1 MQTQH
6 TDIVIIGAGLTG
18 LTAAFHLINEGKKV
32 LLLEKNHWVGGQ
44 IRTFEED
51 GFVFE
56 SGPNTGSVSHPEVTE
71 LLNALSPACE
81 LEIADENANNRL
93 IWKGDRFRK
102 LPSGLI
108 GGITTPLFT
117 LSDKFRILGEPFRK
131 KGTNP
136 DESVGELANRRL
148 GKSFVNYA
156 VDPFL
161 SGIYAGD
168 PMKLITRYALPKLYN
183 LEQNYGS
190 FIGGSIAK
198 AKEPK
203 TERDRLA
210 TKKVFS
216 TRGGLSSLTNALGDA
231 IGKENIRLSVS
242 DILVH
247 PFENQWKVTFST
259 LQEEETILA
268 SKVITTVGAY
278 ALPNLLPFIAKE
290 EMDKISNLQYAPVVE
305 IAVGIKDTRGL
316 QFNAFGGLVPS
327 IEKKDVLG
335 ILFPSACFQGRAPE
349 SGTLFTFYV
358 GGIKKHYLTQL
369 SDNELKELVCKELH
383 AMLKLPA
390 SMEPDMIRIFRH
402 THAIPQYE
410 LSTGERLAT
419 IECLQK
425 RYPGL
430 IIAGN
435 LRNGISM
442 ADRILQ
448 GATISYEI

>member
-1 MQTQH
+1 MKTIQT
-6 TDIVIIGAGLTG
+6 DVVIIGAGLTG
-18 LTAAFHLINEGKKV
+18 LTAAFHLINKGKKV

-71 LLNALSPACE
+71 LFNALSPACE
-81 LEIADENANNRL
+81 LEVADENANNRL

-117 LSDKFRILGEPFRK
+117 LADKFRILGEPFRK

-190 FIGGSIAK
+190 FIRGSIAK
-198 AKEPK
+198 VKEPK

-216 TRGGLSSLTNALGDA
+216 TRGGLSTLTNALGDA

-242 DILVH
+242 EVLVH
-247 PFENQWKVTFST
+247 PVDNQWNVTFST
-259 LQEEETILA
+259 LQSEETIHT

-278 ALPNLLPFIAKE
+278 ALPDLLPFIGKE

-316 QFNAFGGLVPS
+316 KFNAFGGLVPT

-349 SGTLFTFYV
+349 TGALFTCYV
-358 GGIKKHYLTQL
+358 GGMRKAYLTQL
-369 SDNELKELVCKELH
+369 SDNELKELICKELH
-383 AMLKLPA
+383 TMLKVPA
-390 SMEPDMIRIFRH
+390 SIEPDVIRIFRH

-410 LSTGERLAT
+410 ITTGERLAA
-419 IECLQK
+419 IERLQT

-448 GATISYEI
+448 AATISNE